1 MKFIETPVFTKDIR
15 EVLSDDEY
23 RRLQLALVLR
33 PEQGSVIKGG
43 GGLRKIRWRIKG
55 RGKRGSLRL
64 IYYWAPSDDTIYML
78 LVYEKSDQE
87 DLTPTQAR
95 ILRKL
100 VREELK

>member
-1 MKFIETPVFTKDIR
+1 MKFVETPIFTRDVR
-15 EVLSDDEY
+15 DVLSGEDY
-23 RRLQLALVLR
+23 RQLQLALLLR

-43 GGLRKIRWRIKG
+43 GGLRKIRWKVKG
-55 RGKRGSLRL
+55 RGKRGSLRV
-64 IYYWAPSDDTIYML
+64 IYYWIPSDDTIYML
-78 LVYEKSDQE
+78 LLYEKSDQE